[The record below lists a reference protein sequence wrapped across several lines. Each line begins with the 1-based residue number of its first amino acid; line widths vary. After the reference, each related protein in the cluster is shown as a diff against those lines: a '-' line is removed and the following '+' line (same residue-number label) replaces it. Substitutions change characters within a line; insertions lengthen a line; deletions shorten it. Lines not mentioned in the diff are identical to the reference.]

1 MTVNGA
7 NIMAVLYEEY
17 KKKKD
22 GNWEK
27 VNAERSGLNEREFEE
42 AANALKSEGYLP
54 NFTMTKH
61 TNGKKPIYFIGAPS
75 DEVIKQFKEIEE
87 EE

>member
-1 MTVNGA
+1 MTENGA
-7 NIMAVLYEEY
+7 NIMAELYEEY
-17 KKKKD
+17 KKKES

-27 VNAERSGLNEREFEE
+27 VNAERSGLSEKEFED
-42 AANALKSEGYLP
+42 AANVLKSEGYLP

-61 TNGKKPIYFIGAPS
+61 VNGKKPIYFIGAPS